1 MSKRKRPEPK
11 SSSGGGI
18 NEDEK
23 NILGL
28 IRSKQGK
35 GATTFEMRSATKI
48 QPTLVTRALASL
60 KKSKLIKEVPNMN
73 NKGIKHFLAV
83 EFEPCKELTGGDW
96 YIDGALDV
104 SKIEGLKEICVRI
117 LEMLKRKEKVAT
129 FDAVYAYFDKDSGSG
144 GDGEKLS
151 REQIKE
157 ILKNLV
163 LDNVVMEVKSNGLS
177 DFSATR
183 IGEICYKLTGKKGGG
198 AEARD
203 GAFALVPCGAC
214 PHIGLCT
221 PDGVISP
228 STCVYFQKWLD
239 F

>member
-11 SSSGGGI
+11 SSASGI

-28 IRSKQGK
+28 IRSKQGM
-35 GATTFEMRSATKI
+35 GATTFEMRSGTKL
-48 QPTLVTRALASL
+48 QPSLVTRALASL
-60 KKSKLIKEVPNMN
+60 KKSSLIKEVPNMN

-104 SKIEGLKEICVRI
+104 SKIEGLKEICVKIIERS
-117 LEMLKRKEKVAT
+117 ERLKKVVT
-129 FDAVYAYFDKDSGSG
+129 FDVIYAYFDKEGNDA
-144 GDGEKLS
+144 DKLT

-163 LDNVVMEVKSNGLS
+163 LDNVVMEVKSSVLGG
-177 DFSATR
+177 FSSTR
-183 IGEICYKLTGKKGGG
+183 IGEVCYKLTGKKGGG
-198 AEARD
+198 GGEARE
-203 GAFALVPCGAC
+203 GAFALVPCGVC

-228 STCVYFQKWLD
+228 TTCVYFQKWLD

>member
-1 MSKRKRPEPK
+1 
-11 SSSGGGI
+11 
-18 NEDEK
+18 
-23 NILGL
+23 
-28 IRSKQGK
+28 
-35 GATTFEMRSATKI
+35 MRSGTKI
-48 QPTLVTRALASL
+48 QPPLITRAITSL
-60 KKSKLIKEVPNMN
+60 KKSNLIKEVPNMN

-104 SKIEGLKEICVRI
+104 SKIEGLKEICVKI
-117 LEMLKRKEKVAT
+117 LEMLKRKNKVAT
-129 FDAVYAYFDKDSGSG
+129 FDVIYSYFDKEGSS
-144 GDGEKLS
+144 DADKLT

-177 DFSATR
+177 SDFSAATR
-183 IGEICYKLTGKKGGG
+183 IGEICYKLTGKKSGGG
-198 AEARD
+198 EARD

-228 STCVYFQKWLD
+228 TTCAYFQKWLD

>member
-11 SSSGGGI
+11 SSSSGI

-35 GATTFEMRSATKI
+35 GATTSEMRSATSI
-48 QPTLVTRALASL
+48 QQSLITKAITSL

-104 SKIEGLKEICVRI
+104 SKIEGLKEICVKI
-117 LEMLKRKEKVAT
+117 LERCERAKKVVT
-129 FDAVYAYFDKDSGSG
+129 LDVVYKYFDKDG
-144 GDGEKLS
+144 GDGDQLS
-151 REQIKE
+151 REQIRE

-177 DFSATR
+177 GFSATR
-183 IGEICYKLTGKKGGG
+183 IGEICYKLTGKKGCGG
-198 AEARD
+198 GGGEARD
-203 GAFALVPCGAC
+203 GAFALVPCGVC
-214 PHIGLCT
+214 PHIGICT
-221 PDGVISP
+221 PDGLISP
-228 STCVYFQKWLD
+228 MTCVYFQKWLD

>member
-11 SSSGGGI
+11 SSSSSGGI

-23 NILGL
+23 NILGF

-35 GATTFEMRSATKI
+35 GATTYEMRTATKI
-48 QPTLVTRALASL
+48 QPTLVTRALTSL

-96 YIDGALDV
+96 YTDGALDV

-117 LEMLKRKEKVAT
+117 LEKLKSKVVTLDVIYSYFEKASEADRLT
-129 FDAVYAYFDKDSGSG
+129 
-144 GDGEKLS
+144 
-151 REQIKE
+151 REQTRE

-163 LDNVVMEVKSNGLS
+163 LDNVVMEVKSNGLT

-198 AEARD
+198 GEARD
-203 GAFALVPCGAC
+203 GAFASVPCGAC

>member
-11 SSSGGGI
+11 SSSSSGGI

-23 NILGL
+23 NILGF

-35 GATTFEMRSATKI
+35 GATTYEMRTATKI
-48 QPTLVTRALASL
+48 QPTLVTRALTSL

-96 YIDGALDV
+96 YTDGALDV
-104 SKIEGLKEICVRI
+104 SKIQGLKEICVRI
-117 LEMLKRKEKVAT
+117 LEKLKSKVVT
-129 FDAVYAYFDKDSGSG
+129 LDVIHSYFDKASEADR
-144 GDGEKLS
+144 LT
-151 REQIKE
+151 REQTRE

-163 LDNVVMEVKSNGLS
+163 LDNVVMEVKSNGLT

-198 AEARD
+198 GEARD
-203 GAFALVPCGAC
+203 GAFASVPCGAC